1 MERFNL
7 RDLLFL
13 DKFIAPKLINIFYL
27 FQVISSIFIG
37 ILMIFNNDIRGL
49 LLIFIAPV
57 IIRVYSEL
65 LIIIFKIYK
74 KLEIISNK

>member
-49 LLIFIAPV
+49 LLIFIAPI

>member
-27 FQVISSIFIG
+27 FQVIFSIFIG
-37 ILMIFNNDIRGL
+37 ILMIFNSDVRGL
-49 LLIFIAPV
+49 LFIFIAPV